1 MIHQDG
7 INSLGQKNL
16 KYPNPSVKDDLCEI
30 DLSPSVPPQNSI
42 NFTFANGQSASYDI
56 ILLMDISPLL
66 YTKLQLMNSN
76 ENTINIDLP
85 DYISFQ
91 NLNDFICLVKNNCMM
106 IDESNSRTQELIN
119 VLKTSE
125 YFQNEIYSS
134 KIINDLV
141 LQVLSVD
148 NVFEYFDFCYWKIK
162 ALMDKKGTVETF
174 WMNFL
179 FKCFDMIENNFF
191 DSEYIQKKVM
201 KYNEKIIEE
210 IITRLIHK
218 IMMKEIEVNDDKIS
232 LIIKL
237 VMMVRKQNSFFV
249 AVVNENL
256 LKQSDLFSDKR
267 ENSNSL
273 NQVKPT
279 VKVEIG
285 KYELYYYYKEIK
297 VELVDKEIFDLI
309 FVLYYDNKKDEF
321 DISVKIDNKNK
332 TIVFPIISFSCELNF
347 ISNNS
352 PFIHKK
358 KSQIFL
364 QNCENFKN
372 PLNHL
377 EIIQN
382 LSKKI
387 QLSKPRDQN
396 SKAFSFLSS
405 LPHRARL
412 THNGFLHSTN
422 ENDITSAMKTESI
435 SLSISLKLNYIQ
447 TVLMSE
453 IVRKFPNI
461 YDDKYIFRIDI
472 SMLNSIITN
481 KALKNTNED
490 EIIIALLN
498 WIDNEINCLINI
510 NDILQIIKWEN
521 VSYELLIEFI
531 LKYPTINEEI
541 RNSIL
546 NIAEKNNDNEAK
558 KRYFINSLISKLIL
572 YNQI

>member
-358 KSQIFL
+358 KSQVFL

-422 ENDITSAMKTESI
+422 ENDISSAMKTESI

-541 RNSIL
+541 KNSIL

>member
-1 MIHQDG
+1 MLHQDG

-16 KYPNPSVKDDLCEI
+16 KYPNPSVKDDLCDI

-76 ENTINIDLP
+76 ENIINIDLP

-191 DSEYIQKKVM
+191 DSEYIQKKVL

-364 QNCENFKN
+364 QNCENYKN

-422 ENDITSAMKTESI
+422 ENDISSAMKTESI

-490 EIIIALLN
+490 EIIIALIN

-531 LKYPTINEEI
+531 IKYPSINEEI
-541 RNSIL
+541 KNSIL

-558 KRYFINSLISKLIL
+558 KRYFVNSLISKFIL

>member
-1 MIHQDG
+1 MLHQDG

-16 KYPNPSVKDDLCEI
+16 KYPNPSVKDDLCDI

-364 QNCENFKN
+364 QNCENCKN

-422 ENDITSAMKTESI
+422 ENDISSAMKTESI

-490 EIIIALLN
+490 EIIIALIN

-531 LKYPTINEEI
+531 IKYPSINEEI
-541 RNSIL
+541 KNSIL

-558 KRYFINSLISKLIL
+558 KRYFVNSLISKFIL